1 MRYEKMNEKKFRYY
15 DVTFWNFCI
24 IVMKKDCF
32 CPPAE
37 RADFRR
43 KKHMQIRAIRG
54 DKKIVFSH
62 L

>member
-1 MRYEKMNEKKFRYY
+1 MRYEKMNEKFFQHGATIW
-15 DVTFWNFCI
+15 DFC
-24 IVMKKDCF
+24 VMLMRNDCI

>member
-24 IVMKKDCF
+24 IVMRKDCF

-37 RADFRR
+37 LADFRR
-43 KKHMQIRAIRG
+43 KKSHANTCGG

>member
-24 IVMKKDCF
+24 IVMRKDCF

-43 KKHMQIRAIRG
+43 KK
-54 DKKIVFSH
+54 SH
-62 L
+62 ANTCDTRR